1 MAHFLRQDSEG
12 ARYRVEFYE
21 LDGVG
26 RLVYHVVVPQN
37 THLDSLN
44 FLFDRWVVTASVL
57 VVRFAYFYKIG

>member
-44 FLFDRWVVTASVL
+44 FLFDRWVVTASV
-57 VVRFAYFYKIG
+57 